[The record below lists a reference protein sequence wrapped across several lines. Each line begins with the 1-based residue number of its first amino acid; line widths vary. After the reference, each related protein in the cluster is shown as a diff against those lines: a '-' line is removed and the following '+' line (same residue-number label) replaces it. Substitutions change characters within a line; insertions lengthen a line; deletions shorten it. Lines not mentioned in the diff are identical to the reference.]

1 MKKSEGMTTCVIIL
15 SLLLLSFVDGITQSV
30 EKTNHS
36 LTSFLSSGNTH
47 YINFNSKE
55 RISHIKE
62 DYCIEEYVPGEFII
76 KFKNNINVDILNISD
91 TILTGISSIDL
102 LNKKYGIKNI
112 EPLFKNKCPASLS
125 NVYKITFPSDVNIY
139 SVMDDY
145 SRDIDVEYI
154 EPNYIY
160 HTCIEPNDPF
170 FDMQWAFHQEN
181 DHDIDAPEAWDIEKG
196 SDDVIIAIIDTGVD
210 WDHPDLCD
218 NIWINEDE
226 IPDNGRDDDDNG
238 YVDDIRGWDFVNTSL
253 EVWPGEDGKDEDN
266 NPMDFDGHGTHCA
279 GIAGAVTNNGIG
291 IAGTCWNC
299 RIMALRAGYKSASGR
314 GVLELCNIVKAI
326 VYAVDNGA
334 KIISMSYGAYTSP
347 ATEYRAIEYAHKKG
361 VTLVAAA
368 GNCNISKKFFPAGYD
383 GVIAV
388 SATNRNDEKA
398 DFSNFGYWVDVA
410 APGVEIYSTY
420 FDDCYRFL
428 EGTSMSCPFVA
439 GLSALIL
446 SKNQNLSPEEV
457 KTILKSTVDPVKSKE
472 YIGVGR
478 INAYKALSRNSTPIV
493 EITSP
498 KDGTVVEGSIELIGN
513 AYGETFQSYTVEYGY
528 GIYPSEWIQIDY
540 SDVAV
545 ENNVLTKW
553 DTSTLPDGLY
563 TVRLR
568 VTDSEE
574 KVSQDIAILRINNFK
589 KHLYVGGT
597 GTNNYSKV
605 QDAINVADWGDTIFI
620 HKGIY
625 YENIII
631 DKSIELIG
639 ESRNETIID
648 GMEQDYVIKIIAPC
662 TIISNLSIRNC
673 GYTREY
679 VSSGIEINRGHISI
693 INCVIRDNH
702 DVGISFWNIENCL
715 VSGCTFENPNS
726 WTDIA
731 IVQGRN
737 IVISDCSF
745 YNKGVLYDEKYGYIE
760 SYYADIEG
768 GAYNIIKNCSFI
780 DSTNETSYC
789 IRLYGCYKCT
799 IKESN
804 FYNDYNCFVFYTLS
818 YQHFG
823 KTIANKITN
832 CNMSNTIRMKPNSKA
847 IFLETNSEG
856 NIIENNIIRNFEYG
870 IVLGGGFGGTSSYN
884 IMRQNIICSNKI
896 GIFLWDSSPPYG
908 NLLYHNSFIENSI
921 QVRQVESS
929 PNIWNLSYPICG
941 NYWDDYEGEDNYR
954 GPNQDIPGAD
964 GIGDTPYK
972 ITGDIIDAY
981 PLINPWVY
989 SPLEIKNISG
999 GFGVSAIIKNIG
1011 NESIYNLEW
1020 SINLSGLVF
1029 IGRHVEG
1036 SIKRIDPNES
1046 VIIRNRFIFGLGP
1059 ATITIKVAKSFK
1071 TARCFIIGPFA
1082 LGVY

>member
-1 MKKSEGMTTCVIIL
+1 MKKSGGMMTCVIIL
-15 SLLLLSFVDGITQSV
+15 SLLLLSFIDGITLSV

-36 LTSFLSSGNTH
+36 LTSFPSSGNMQ

-55 RISHIKE
+55 RNSHIKE
-62 DYCIEEYVPGEFII
+62 DYRIEEYVPGEFII
-76 KFKNNINVDILNISD
+76 KFKNDVNVSILNVGG
-91 TILTGISSIDL
+91 TVLTGISSIDL
-102 LNKKYGIKNI
+102 LNKKYGIENI

-125 NVYKITFPSDVNIY
+125 NIYKITFPSNVNIY
-139 SVMDDY
+139 SVIDDY
-145 SRDIDVEYI
+145 SKNIDIEYI

-160 HTCIEPNDPF
+160 HICIEPNDLF
-170 FDMQWAFHQEN
+170 FGMQWALHQEN
-181 DHDIDAPEAWDIEKG
+181 DHDIDAPEAWDIERG

-210 WDHPDLCD
+210 WNHPDLCD

-238 YVDDIRGWDFVNTSL
+238 YVDDVRGWDFVNTSV
-253 EVWPGEDGKDEDN
+253 EVWPGEDGKNEDN
-266 NPMDFDGHGTHCA
+266 NPMDFYGHGTHCA
-279 GIAGAVTNNGIG
+279 GIAGAMTNNSIG

-299 RIMALRAGYKSASGR
+299 RIMPLRAGYKSASGR
-314 GVLELCNIVKAI
+314 GILELCNIVKAI
-326 VYAVDNGA
+326 IYAVDNGA
-334 KIISMSYGAYTSP
+334 KIISMSYGAYISP

-361 VTLVAAA
+361 VILVAAA
-368 GNCNISKKFFPAGYD
+368 GNCNISQKYFPAGYD
-383 GVIAV
+383 EVIAV
-388 SATNRNDEKA
+388 SATDRNDKKA

-410 APGVEIYSTY
+410 APGIEIYSTY
-420 FDDCYRFL
+420 FDDCYKFL

-446 SKNQNLSPEEV
+446 SKNPNLSPEEV
-457 KTILKSTVDPVKSKE
+457 KTILKSTVDPVKSKK

-498 KDGTVVEGSIELIGN
+498 TDGAIVEGSIELIGN
-513 AYGETFQSYTVEYGY
+513 AYGETFRNYTVEYGY
-528 GIYPSEWIQIDY
+528 GIYPSEWVQIDY

-545 ENNVLTKW
+545 ENNVLAKW
-553 DTSTLPDGLY
+553 DTSSLPDGLY
-563 TVRLR
+563 TIRLR

-574 KVSQDIAILRINNFK
+574 KVSQDIVMLRINNFK

-597 GTNNYSKV
+597 GTNNYSKI

-620 HKGIY
+620 YKGIY

-631 DKSIELIG
+631 DKGIELIG

-648 GMEQDYVIKIIAPC
+648 GMEQDYVIKIIAPY

-679 VSSGIEINRGHISI
+679 ISSGIEIDRGHVSI
-693 INCVIRDNH
+693 IDCVIRDNH

-737 IVISDCSF
+737 IVILDCSF
-745 YNKGVLYDEKYGYIE
+745 YNKGALYDEKYGYIV
-760 SYYADIEG
+760 SYYVDIEG
-768 GAYNIIKNCSFI
+768 GAYNIIKNCDFRN
-780 DSTNETSYC
+780 STYETNHC
-789 IRLYGCYKCT
+789 IRLFGCYNCT
-799 IKESN
+799 IKKSDFFDN
-804 FYNDYNCFVFYTLS
+804 YNCFDFYTEG
-818 YQHFG
+818 YFG

-832 CNMSNTIRMKPNSKA
+832 CNMSNAVRMTSNSKA
-847 IFLETNSEG
+847 IFLWINSEE
-856 NIIENNIIRNFEYG
+856 NVIENNFVKNFEYG
-870 IVLGGGFGGTSSYN
+870 IMLGGCYGDTSSN
-884 IMRQNIICSNKI
+884 NIICGNTICNNRI
-896 GIFLWDSSPPYG
+896 GIFITDFDPPFG
-908 NLLYHNSFIENSI
+908 NLFYHNSFIENSVHAKQI
-921 QVRQVESS
+921 EFGH
-929 PNIWNLSYPICG
+929 NIWNCSYPIGG
-941 NYWDDYEGEDNYR
+941 NYWDDYGGEDNYR
-954 GPNQDIPGAD
+954 GPNQDILGAD

-972 ITGDIIDAY
+972 IGNIIDSY

-989 SPLEIKNISG
+989 SPLEIENISG
-999 GFGVSAIIKNIG
+999 GLGVSAIIKNVG

-1029 IGRHVEG
+1029 IGKHVKG
-1036 SIKRIDPNES
+1036 TIKRINPGES
-1046 VIIRNRFIFGLGP
+1046 VIIRDKFIFGLGP
-1059 ATITIKVAKSFK
+1059 ATITVKVAKSFK

-1082 LGVY
+1082 TGIY